1 MTATPPR
8 PPSTSTTVPLTNR
21 DSSEARYTAASAIAS
36 GVPNAPYGVPFIIAA
51 AGSFSIGVRT
61 TPGEIALTR
70 TPGDPNSAAQ
80 ARVRVSIAPFVDA
93 YSAPTGIP
101 NRATQEPRL
110 TPAPDPRAVI
120 SGAIAAVRKNGALTL
135 TASTSAN
142 IDSSTVRVVSRS
154 RIPAWVTS

>member
-1 MTATPPR
+1 MTATPTR

-21 DSSEARYTAASAIAS
+21 DSSEARYTAACAIAS

-70 TPGDPNSAAQ
+70 TPGEPNSAAQ
-80 ARVRVSIAPFVDA
+80 ARGKVSIPPWVDA
-93 YSAPTGIP
+93 HTARRGIP
-101 NRATQEPRL
+101 NRATHEPRL
-110 TPAPDPRAVI
+110 IIDPDPRAVI

-135 TASTSAN
+135 TA
-142 IDSSTVRVVSRS
+142 
-154 RIPAWVTS
+154 